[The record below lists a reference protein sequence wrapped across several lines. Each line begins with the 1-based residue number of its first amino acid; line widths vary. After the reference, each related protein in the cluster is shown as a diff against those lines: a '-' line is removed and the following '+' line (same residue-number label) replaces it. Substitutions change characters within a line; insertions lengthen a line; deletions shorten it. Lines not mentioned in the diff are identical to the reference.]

1 MLRRVVALT
10 FGATILL
17 STAIT
22 SFAAASPQSIVR
34 SLAIQAHKQ
43 IAKEFPGSHLPI
55 KVSCDRHTGKPGREP
70 DRMLC
75 VHHRRQVPGHLG
87 LHLYNVKATSRYHQ
101 LHLQAS
107 SPLNAS

>member
-43 IAKEFPGSHLPI
+43 IAKEFPGEAHLPI
-55 KVSCDRHTGKPGREP
+55 KVSCDRHTGSRAGSLIGCSVYTIVGKFPVISGFTYTTSKLPVGITSYTYKPPVR
-70 DRMLC
+70 
-75 VHHRRQVPGHLG
+75 
-87 LHLYNVKATSRYHQ
+87 
-101 LHLQAS
+101 
-107 SPLNAS
+107 